1 MKKKRGNKMDIK
13 KFRNI
18 GISAHIDSGKT
29 TLTERILYYCNK
41 IYRIGEVRGK
51 DGVGATMDSMELEKE
66 RGITIASA
74 TTNVRWDG
82 HNLNVIDTPGH
93 VDFTIEVENALRVLD
108 GAILVLCGVSG
119 VQSQSITVDRQLKRY
134 KVPHIAF
141 INKLD
146 RVGADPEKVKDQLCE
161 KLDHNAVLMQIS
173 IGLEEN
179 FEGII
184 DLISRKARYF
194 VGPKGEQVKETEIPD
209 EYVDKTEE
217 MREKMIDAV
226 SMFNDE
232 LAEAFLEGNETEEI
246 IIEAVRKATIAMEM
260 TPVFMGSAFKNKGV
274 QLLLDAVVRYL
285 PDPTEIENIAH
296 DKNDEMRN
304 IKLVSDSRLP
314 TVALAFKLE
323 NQQYGQLTYLR
334 IYQGTISKGT
344 DLRNARTGNK
354 IKVGRLVKMHADN
367 MEDITSAS
375 AGDIVALFGVDCA
388 LGDTFNGGKNNY
400 TMRESFVPKPIIS
413 LALNV
418 KDSKDQDNLSKA
430 LARFTKEDPTFKTHV
445 DEETNETIVLGM
457 GELHLNVYIERMRR
471 EYGVNLEVC
480 EPQVSYRE
488 TITKAIEFDYI
499 HKKQSGGRGQFARV
513 KGILT
518 HSGKDE
524 NIFIDKVRGG
534 NIPSQFIP
542 GCEKGFFSVLQKGEL
557 AGFPVVGVKMTLDD
571 GDFHA
576 VDSSQLA
583 FEVATRAAFKK
594 NYHKAKPIILEPVMK
609 VSVETPSEFRGN
621 IMAII
626 NQNRGLVSDTVIDD
640 NFTRIDSEIPLSET
654 FGLATQFRSVTQGK
668 ADFTMEF
675 SEYRSLPKSI
685 EEEILKKREK

>member
-1 MKKKRGNKMDIK
+1 MEIK

-74 TTNVRWDG
+74 ATNVRWKG
-82 HNLNVIDTPGH
+82 YNLNIIDTPGH
-93 VDFTIEVENALRVLD
+93 IDFTIEVENALRVLD
-108 GAILVLCGVSG
+108 GAVLVLCGVSG

-146 RVGADPEKVKDQLCE
+146 RVGADAEKVRDQLRE
-161 KLDHNAVLMQIS
+161 KLDHNAVLMQIP

-194 VGPKGEQVKETEIPD
+194 VGPKGEQVKETEIPA
-209 EYVDKTEE
+209 EYIDKTEE
-217 MREKMIDAV
+217 MREEMIDAV
-226 SMFNDE
+226 SMFSDD
-232 LAEAFLEGNETEEI
+232 LAEAFLEGNETEEMI
-246 IIEAVRKATIAMEM
+246 IDAVRKATIAMEM
-260 TPVFMGSAFKNKGV
+260 TPVFVGSALKNKGV
-274 QLLLDAVVRYL
+274 QLLLDAVVHYL
-285 PDPTEIENIAH
+285 PDPTEIENIAR
-296 DKNDEMRN
+296 DKDDDMRR
-304 IKLVSDSRLP
+304 IKLVSDPELP
-314 TVALAFKLE
+314 TVALAFKLQK
-323 NQQYGQLTYLR
+323 QQYGQLTYLR
-334 IYQGTISKGT
+334 IYQGSISKGS
-344 DLRNARTGNK
+344 DLRNARTGKK

-367 MEDITSAS
+367 MEDIKSAS

-388 LGDTFNGGKNNY
+388 LGDTFNEGKNNY
-400 TMRESFVPKPIIS
+400 TMRESYVPKPIIS
-413 LALNV
+413 LALSV

-445 DEETNETIVLGM
+445 DKETNETIILGM
-457 GELHLNVYIERMRR
+457 GELHLDVYIERMRR

-488 TITKAIEFDYI
+488 TITQAIEFDYI

-524 NIFIDKVRGG
+524 NVFMDKIRGG

-542 GCEKGFFSVLQKGEL
+542 GCEKGFFSVLEKGRL
-557 AGFPVVGVKMTLDD
+557 AGFPVVGVKMVLDD
-571 GDFHA
+571 GAFHE

-583 FEVATRAAFKK
+583 FEIATRAAFRK
-594 NYHKAKPIILEPVMK
+594 NYHKAKPIILEPIMK

-626 NQNRGLVSDTVIDD
+626 NKNRGLVLDTVID
-640 NFTRIDSEIPLSET
+640 NHFTRIDSEMPLSET

-675 SEYRSLPKSI
+675 SEYKAVTKSI
-685 EEEILKKREK
+685 EEDILKGKGK

>member
-1 MKKKRGNKMDIK
+1 MDIK
-13 KFRNI
+13 KVRNI

-29 TLTERILYYCNK
+29 TLAERILYYCNK

-51 DGVGATMDSMELEKE
+51 NGVGATMDSMELEKE

-74 TTNVRWDG
+74 ATNVNWKG
-82 HNLNVIDTPGH
+82 YNLNIIDTPGH

-146 RVGADPEKVKDQLCE
+146 RTGADPEKVTDQLRD
-161 KLDHNAVLMQIS
+161 KLDHNAVLMQIP

-184 DLISRKARYF
+184 DLISHKARYF
-194 VGPKGEQVKETEIPD
+194 TGPKGEQVVEKEIPED
-209 EYVDKTEE
+209 YIKKTEE

-226 SMFNDE
+226 SMFSDD
-232 LAEAFLEGNETEEI
+232 LAEAFLEGLETEEMI
-246 IIEAVRKATIAMEM
+246 IDTVRKATIAMEL
-260 TPVFMGSAFKNKGV
+260 TPVFIGSAFKNKGV
-274 QLLLDAVVRYL
+274 QLLLDAVVQYL
-285 PDPTEIENIAH
+285 PDPTTGVNIAH
-296 DKNDEMRN
+296 DKDDDLRN
-304 IKLVSDSRLP
+304 VKLSSDPELP

-334 IYQGTISKGT
+334 IYQGKLAKGM
-344 DLRNARTGNK
+344 DIINARTGNK
-354 IKVGRLVKMHADN
+354 TKVGRLAKMHANN
-367 MEDITSAS
+367 MEDISSAE

-388 LGDTFNGGKNNY
+388 LGDTFNSPDINY

-413 LALNV
+413 LALGI
-418 KDSKDQDNLSKA
+418 KYSDDQDNLAKA
-430 LARFTKEDPTFKTHV
+430 LTRFTKEDPTFKANV
-445 DEETNETIVLGM
+445 DEETGETIIHGM
-457 GELHLNVYIERMRR
+457 GELHLNVYIERIRR
-471 EYGVNLEVC
+471 EYQVELEVY

-488 TITKAIEFDYI
+488 TLTKAVEFDYI
-499 HKKQSGGRGQFARV
+499 HKKQSGGRGQFARI

-524 NIFIDKVRGG
+524 NIFNDKIRGG

-542 GCEKGFFSVLQKGEL
+542 GCEKGFLTSLEQGGL

-571 GDFHA
+571 GSYHE

-583 FEVATRAAFKK
+583 FEIATRSAFKE

-609 VSVETPSEFRGN
+609 ISVETPSEFRGN
-621 IMAII
+621 VMAII
-626 NQNRGLVSDTVIDD
+626 NQNRGIVSDTIID
-640 NFTRIDSEIPLSET
+640 NHFTRIDSEIPLAET
-654 FGLATQFRSVTQGK
+654 FGLATQLRSVTQGK

-675 SEYRSLPKSI
+675 SEYKALPTKMQ
-685 EEEILKKREK
+685 EDLLKKKNTNNT

>member
-1 MKKKRGNKMDIK
+1 MDIK
-13 KFRNI
+13 KVRNI

-74 TTNVRWDG
+74 TTNVRWKG
-82 HNLNVIDTPGH
+82 YNLNVIDTPGH

-146 RVGADPEKVKDQLCE
+146 RIGADPEKVRDQLRE
-161 KLDHNAVLMQIS
+161 KLDHNAVLMQIP
-173 IGLEEN
+173 IGLEEK

-194 VGPKGEQVKETEIPD
+194 IGSKGEQVKETEIPA
-209 EYVDKTEE
+209 EYIDKTEE
-217 MREKMIDAV
+217 MREEMIDAV
-226 SMFNDE
+226 SMFSNN
-232 LAEAFLEGNETEEI
+232 LAEAFLEGNETEEMI
-246 IIEAVRKATIAMEM
+246 IDAVRKATIAMEM

-296 DKNDEMRN
+296 DRDDEMRD
-304 IKLVSDSRLP
+304 IILVSDPALP

-334 IYQGTISKGT
+334 IYQGTLSKGS

-388 LGDTFNGGKNNY
+388 LGDTFNGENNNY
-400 TMRESFVPKPIIS
+400 TMRESYVPKPIIS
-413 LALNV
+413 LALSV

-457 GELHLNVYIERMRR
+457 GELHLNIYIERMRR

-480 EPQVSYRE
+480 DPQVSYRE

-524 NIFIDKVRGG
+524 NIFRDKVRGG

-542 GCEKGFFSVLQKGEL
+542 GCEKGFFSVLNKGEL

-583 FEVATRAAFKK
+583 FEIATRAAFRK

-621 IMAII
+621 IMTII

-640 NFTRIDSEIPLSET
+640 NFTRIDSEMPLSET

-675 SEYRSLPKSI
+675 SKYRSLPKSI
-685 EEEILKKREK
+685 EEEILKENEK

>member
-1 MKKKRGNKMDIK
+1 MDIK

-41 IYRIGEVRGK
+41 IYRIGEIRGK

-74 TTNVRWDG
+74 ATNVTWNKN
-82 HNLNVIDTPGH
+82 NLNIIDTPGH
-93 VDFTIEVENALRVLD
+93 IDFTIEVENALRVLD

-146 RVGADPEKVKDQLCE
+146 RIGADPEKVKDQLCE
-161 KLDHNAVLMQIS
+161 KLDHNAIIMQIP

-194 VGPKGEQVKETEIPD
+194 TGPKGEQVKETEIPA
-209 EYVDKTEE
+209 EYVDKAEE
-217 MREKMIDAV
+217 IREEMIDAV
-226 SMFNDE
+226 SMFSDD
-232 LAEAFLEGNETEEI
+232 LAEAFLEGNETEEM
-246 IIEAVRKATIAMEM
+246 IIEAVRKATISMEM

-285 PDPTEIENIAH
+285 PDPTEIENFSY
-296 DKNDEMRN
+296 DKDDNMRN
-304 IKLVSDSRLP
+304 LKLVSDPDLP
-314 TVALAFKLE
+314 TVALVFKLE

-334 IYQGTISKGT
+334 IYQGTISKGS
-344 DLRNARTGNK
+344 DLRNARTGKK

-367 MEDITSAS
+367 MKDITSAS

-400 TMRESFVPKPIIS
+400 TMRKSYVPKPIIS
-413 LALNV
+413 LALSV
-418 KDSKDQDNLSKA
+418 KDNKDQDNLSKA

-445 DEETNETIVLGM
+445 DKETNEIIILGM
-457 GELHLNVYIERMRR
+457 GELHLDVYIERMRR
-471 EYGVNLEVC
+471 EYAINLEVC

-524 NIFIDKVRGG
+524 NIFKDKIRGG
-534 NIPSQFIP
+534 NIPIQFIP
-542 GCEKGFFSVLQKGEL
+542 GCEKGFFSVLEQGEL

-571 GDFHA
+571 GDFHD

-583 FEVATRAAFKK
+583 FEIATKAAFRE
-594 NYHKAKPIILEPVMK
+594 NYRKAKPIILEPIMK

-626 NQNRGLVSDTVIDD
+626 NQNRGLVLDTVID
-640 NFTRIDSEIPLSET
+640 NHFTRIDSEMPLSET

-685 EEEILKKREK
+685 EEEVLKSREK

>member
-1 MKKKRGNKMDIK
+1 MDIK

-74 TTNVRWDG
+74 ATNVRWKG
-82 HNLNVIDTPGH
+82 YNLNIIDTPGH
-93 VDFTIEVENALRVLD
+93 IDFTIEVENALRVLD
-108 GAILVLCGVSG
+108 GAVLVLCGVSG

-134 KVPHIAF
+134 KVPRIAF

-146 RVGADPEKVKDQLCE
+146 RIGADPEKVRDQLCE
-161 KLDHNAVLMQIS
+161 KLDHNAVLMQIP
-173 IGLEEN
+173 IGLEKK

-184 DLISRKARYF
+184 DLISRKAKYF
-194 VGPKGEQVKETEIPD
+194 VGEKGEQVIETEIPA
-209 EYVDKTEE
+209 EYIDKTNE

-226 SMFNDE
+226 SMFSDE
-232 LAEAFLEGNETEEI
+232 LAEAFLEGNETEEMI
-246 IIEAVRKATIAMEM
+246 VEAVRIGTISRQM

-296 DKNDEMRN
+296 DKDDEMRN
-304 IKLVSDSRLP
+304 IKLVSNPELP

-334 IYQGTISKGT
+334 IYQGIISKRS
-344 DLRNARTGNK
+344 DLKNARTGKK

-367 MEDITSAS
+367 MEDIKSAS
-375 AGDIVALFGVDCA
+375 AGDIVALFGIDCA
-388 LGDTFNGGKNNY
+388 LGDTFNGGNNNY
-400 TMRESFVPKPIIS
+400 TMRESYVPKPIIS
-413 LALNV
+413 LALSV

-430 LARFTKEDPTFKTHV
+430 LARFTKEDPTFKTYI
-445 DEETNETIVLGM
+445 DEETGETIVLGM

-471 EYGVNLEVC
+471 EYGVNLEAC

-499 HKKQSGGRGQFARV
+499 HKKQSGGRGQFARI

-518 HSGKDE
+518 PSGKDE
-524 NIFIDKVRGG
+524 NIFMDKIRGG
-534 NIPSQFIP
+534 NIPAQYIP
-542 GCEKGFFSVLQKGEL
+542 GCEKGFFSVLEKGEL

-571 GDFHA
+571 GAFHE

-583 FEVATRAAFKK
+583 FEIATRNAFRK

-626 NQNRGLVSDTVIDD
+626 NKNRGLVSDTVIDD
-640 NFTRIDSEIPLSET
+640 NFTRIDSEMPLSET

-675 SEYRSLPKSI
+675 KEYKAVPKSI
-685 EEEILKKREK
+685 EEEILKGRKK

>member
-1 MKKKRGNKMDIK
+1 
-13 KFRNI
+13 
-18 GISAHIDSGKT
+18 
-29 TLTERILYYCNK
+29 
-41 IYRIGEVRGK
+41 
-51 DGVGATMDSMELEKE
+51 
-66 RGITIASA
+66 
-74 TTNVRWDG
+74 
-82 HNLNVIDTPGH
+82 
-93 VDFTIEVENALRVLD
+93 
-108 GAILVLCGVSG
+108 
-119 VQSQSITVDRQLKRY
+119 
-134 KVPHIAF
+134 
-141 INKLD
+141 LD
-146 RVGADPEKVKDQLCE
+146 RVGADPEKVRDQLRE
-161 KLDHNAVLMQIS
+161 KLDHNAVLMQIP

-184 DLISRKARYF
+184 DLIFRKARYF
-194 VGPKGEQVKETEIPD
+194 VGPKGEQVKETAIPA
-209 EYVDKTEE
+209 EYIDKTEE
-217 MREKMIDAV
+217 MREEMIDAV
-226 SMFNDE
+226 SMFSDE
-232 LAEAFLEGNETEEI
+232 LAEAFLEGNETEEM
-246 IIEAVRKATIAMEM
+246 IIEAARKATIAMEM

-285 PDPTEIENIAH
+285 PDPTEIENIAY
-296 DKNDEMRN
+296 DKDDEMRD
-304 IKLVSDSRLP
+304 IILVSDPALP
-314 TVALAFKLE
+314 TVALTFKLE

-334 IYQGTISKGT
+334 IYQGTISKGS

-400 TMRESFVPKPIIS
+400 TMRESYVPKPIIS

-457 GELHLNVYIERMRR
+457 GELHLNIYIERMRR

-524 NIFIDKVRGG
+524 NIFRDKVRGG

-583 FEVATRAAFKK
+583 FEIATRAAFKK
-594 NYHKAKPIILEPVMK
+594 NYHKAKPMILEPIMK

-640 NFTRIDSEIPLSET
+640 NFTRIDSEMPLSET

-668 ADFTMEF
+668 VDFTMEF

-685 EEEILKKREK
+685 EEEILKERGK

>member
-1 MKKKRGNKMDIK
+1 MDIK

-29 TLTERILYYCNK
+29 TLAERILYYCNK

-74 TTNVRWDG
+74 ATNVRWKG
-82 HNLNVIDTPGH
+82 FNLNVIDTPGH
-93 VDFTIEVENALRVLD
+93 VDFTVEVENALRVLD

-134 KVPHIAF
+134 CVPHIGF

-146 RVGADPEKVKDQLCE
+146 RVGADPVKVKDQLCE
-161 KLDHNAVLMQIS
+161 KLDHNAVLMQIP
-173 IGLEEN
+173 IGLEDK

-184 DLISRKARYF
+184 DLVTMKARYF
-194 VGPKGEQVKETEIPD
+194 TGPKGEQVVEKEIPD
-209 EYVDKTEE
+209 DHKDQAEE
-217 MREKMIDAV
+217 KREEMIDAI
-226 SMFNDE
+226 SMFSDE
-232 LAEAFLEGNETEEI
+232 LAEAFLEGNETEEM

-274 QLLLDAVVRYL
+274 QLLLDAVINYL
-285 PDPTEIENIAH
+285 PDPTTGTNIAH
-296 DKNDEMRN
+296 DRDDDMNN
-304 IKLVSDSRLP
+304 IALTSDPSKP

-334 IYQGTISKGT
+334 IYQGSVAKGS
-344 DLRNARTGNK
+344 DLRNSRTGNK

-367 MEDITSAS
+367 MEEITEAK

-388 LGDTFNGGKNNY
+388 LGDTFNSLDVNY
-400 TMRESFVPKPIIS
+400 TMRETFVPKPIIS
-413 LALNV
+413 LALSLV
-418 KDSKDQDNLSKA
+418 DTADQENLSKA
-430 LARFTKEDPTFKTHV
+430 LTRFTKEDPTFKANV
-445 DEETNETIVLGM
+445 DDETNDTIIHGM
-457 GELHLNVYIERMRR
+457 GELHLNVYIERIKR
-471 EYGVNLEVC
+471 EYGVDLEVRP
-480 EPQVSYRE
+480 PQVSYRE
-488 TITKAIEFDYI
+488 TLTKAVEFDHV

-518 HSGKDE
+518 HSGKDD
-524 NIFIDKVRGG
+524 NCFKDRIKGG
-534 NIPSQFIP
+534 NIPSQFMP
-542 GCEKGFFSVLQKGEL
+542 GCEKGFNSALEKGSL
-557 AGFPVVGVKMTLDD
+557 AEFPVVGVKMSLDD
-571 GDFHA
+571 GDYHP

-583 FEVATRAAFKK
+583 FEVATRNAFKE
-594 NYHKAKPIILEPVMK
+594 NYLKAKPIILEPVMK

-626 NQNRGLVSDTVIDD
+626 NQNRGLVSDVVID
-640 NFTRIDSEIPLSET
+640 NHFTRIDSVIPLSET

-675 SEYRSLPKSI
+675 SEYQAVPKSI
-685 EEEILKKREK
+685 EEEILKKISS

>member
-1 MKKKRGNKMDIK
+1 MDIK
-13 KFRNI
+13 KVRNI

-29 TLTERILYYCNK
+29 TLAERILYYCNK

-74 TTNVRWDG
+74 ATNVRWDDF
-82 HNLNVIDTPGH
+82 NLNIIDTPGH

-134 KVPHIAF
+134 NVPHIAF

-161 KLDHNAVLMQIS
+161 KLDHNAVLMQIP
-173 IGLEEN
+173 IGLEGN

-194 VGPKGEQVKETEIPD
+194 GGPKGEQVIEKEIPE
-209 EYVDKTEE
+209 EYLEKVEE
-217 MREKMIDAV
+217 KREEMIDAV
-226 SMFNDE
+226 SMFSDD
-232 LAEAFLEGNETEEI
+232 LAEAFLEGKETDEMI
-246 IIEAVRKATIAMEM
+246 IKAVRKATISMQL
-260 TPVFMGSAFKNKGV
+260 TPVFLGSAFKNKGV

-285 PDPTEIENIAH
+285 PNPTEIENIAH
-296 DKNDEMRN
+296 DKNDNMRDV
-304 IKLVSDSRLP
+304 KLRSDPDLP
-314 TVALAFKLE
+314 VVALAFKLE

-334 IYQGTISKGT
+334 IYQGTIKKGT
-344 DLRNARTGNK
+344 DLLNARTGK
-354 IKVGRLVKMHADN
+354 TIKVGRLVKMHAEN
-367 MEDITSAS
+367 MEEIESAQ

-388 LGDTFNGGKNNY
+388 LGDTFNSGNNIY
-400 TMRESFVPKPIIS
+400 TMRESYVPKPIIS
-413 LALNV
+413 LALAI
-418 KDSKDQDNLSKA
+418 KDSNDQEKLSKA
-430 LARFTKEDPTFKTHV
+430 LSRFTKEDPTFKTNV
-445 DEETNETIVLGM
+445 DDETNETIIHGM
-457 GELHLNVYIERMRR
+457 GELHLNVYIERIRR
-471 EYGVNLEVC
+471 EYQVNLEVR

-518 HSGKDE
+518 HSGESE
-524 NIFIDKVRGG
+524 NVFEEKIRGG
-534 NIPSQFIP
+534 TIPSQYLP
-542 GCEKGFFSVLQKGEL
+542 GCEKGFQSVQEKGEL
-557 AGFPVVGVKMTLDD
+557 AGYPVVGVKMVIDD

-583 FEVATRAAFKK
+583 FEIATRNAFKE
-594 NYHKAKPIILEPVMK
+594 NYRKAKPIILEPVMK

-626 NQNRGLVSDTVIDD
+626 NQNRGLVLDTVIDHH
-640 NFTRIDSEIPLSET
+640 FTRIDSEMPLSET

-675 SEYRSLPKSI
+675 SEYKPVPKSI
-685 EEEILKKREK
+685 EEEVLKLMRK

>member
-1 MKKKRGNKMDIK
+1 MRKRGNRMDIK

-29 TLTERILYYCNK
+29 TLAERILYYCNK

-74 TTNVRWDG
+74 ATNVRWDG

-161 KLDHNAVLMQIS
+161 KLDHNAVLMQIP

-194 VGPKGEQVKETEIPD
+194 TGRKGEQVLEKEIPA
-209 EYVDKTEE
+209 EYKAKVEK
-217 MREKMIDAV
+217 MREVMIDAV
-226 SMFNDE
+226 S
-232 LAEAFLEGNETEEI
+232 
-246 IIEAVRKATIAMEM
+246 

-285 PDPTEIENIAH
+285 PDPTTGINIAH
-296 DKNDEMRN
+296 DKDDNMKSIR
-304 IKLVSDSRLP
+304 LVADPDLP

-334 IYQGTISKGT
+334 IYQGTLSKGS

-367 MEDITSAS
+367 MEDITSAQ
-375 AGDIVALFGVDCA
+375 AGDIVAMFGVDCA
-388 LGDTFNGGKNNY
+388 IGDTFNGGNIDY
-400 TMRESFVPKPIIS
+400 TMRESYIPKPIIS
-413 LALNV
+413 LALGIQDNA
-418 KDSKDQDNLSKA
+418 DQDKLSKA
-430 LARFTKEDPTFKTHV
+430 LARFTKEDPTFKANV
-445 DEETNETIVLGM
+445 DEETNETIVHGM
-457 GELHLNVYIERMRR
+457 GELHLNIYIERMRR
-471 EYGVNLEVC
+471 EYGVNLEVRA
-480 EPQVSYRE
+480 PQVSYRE

-499 HKKQSGGRGQFARV
+499 HKKQSGGRGQYARV

-524 NIFIDKVRGG
+524 NIFMDKVRGG

-542 GCEKGFFSVLQKGEL
+542 GCEKGFFSALKEGNL
-557 AGFPVVGVKMTLDD
+557 AGFPTVGVKMTLDD
-571 GDFHA
+571 GGFHA

-583 FEVATRAAFKK
+583 FEIATRAAFRE
-594 NYHKAKPIILEPVMK
+594 NYRKAKPIILEPVMK

-626 NQNRGLVSDTVIDD
+626 NQNRGLVLDTVID
-640 NFTRIDSEIPLSET
+640 NHFTRIDSEMPLSET

-675 SEYRSLPKSI
+675 SEYKAVPKSI
-685 EEEILKKREK
+685 EEEVLKSREK

>member
-1 MKKKRGNKMDIK
+1 MDIK

-74 TTNVRWDG
+74 ATNVRWKG
-82 HNLNVIDTPGH
+82 HDLNVIDTPGH
-93 VDFTIEVENALRVLD
+93 IDFTIEVENALRVLD
-108 GAILVLCGVSG
+108 GAVLVLCGVSG

-146 RVGADPEKVKDQLCE
+146 RTGADPEKVRDQLCE
-161 KLDHNAVLMQIS
+161 KLDHNAVLMQIP

-194 VGPKGEQVKETEIPD
+194 VGPKGEQVKETEIPT
-209 EYVDKTEE
+209 EYIDKTEE
-217 MREKMIDAV
+217 MREEMIDAV
-226 SMFNDE
+226 SMFSDD
-232 LAEAFLEGNETEEI
+232 LAEAFLEGNETEEM

-260 TPVFMGSAFKNKGV
+260 TPVFIGSAFKNKGV

-296 DKNDEMRN
+296 DKDDDMRN
-304 IKLVSDSRLP
+304 IILVSDPELP

-334 IYQGTISKGT
+334 IYQGTISKGSN
-344 DLRNARTGNK
+344 LMNARTGNK

-388 LGDTFNGGKNNY
+388 LGDTFNGGDNNY
-400 TMRESFVPKPIIS
+400 TMRESYVPKPIIS
-413 LALNV
+413 LALGI
-418 KDSKDQDNLSKA
+418 KDIKDQNKLSKA
-430 LARFTKEDPTFKTHV
+430 LARFTKEDPTFKSHI
-445 DEETNETIVLGM
+445 DEETNEIIVLGM
-457 GELHLNVYIERMRR
+457 GELHLNVYIERIRR
-471 EYGVNLEVC
+471 EYGLNLEVC

-524 NIFIDKVRGG
+524 NVFKDKVREG

-542 GCEKGFFSVLQKGEL
+542 GCEKGFFSVLEKGDL
-557 AGFPVVGVKMTLDD
+557 AGFPVVGVKMVLDD
-571 GDFHA
+571 GNFHD

-583 FEVATRAAFKK
+583 FEVATRAAFRE

-640 NFTRIDSEIPLSET
+640 NFTRIDSEMPLSET

-685 EEEILKKREK
+685 EEEIIKEKGK

>member
-1 MKKKRGNKMDIK
+1 MDIK

-41 IYRIGEVRGK
+41 IHRIGEVRGK

-74 TTNVRWDG
+74 ATNVTWND
-82 HNLNVIDTPGH
+82 HNLNIIDTPGH

-108 GAILVLCGVSG
+108 GAVLVLCGVSG

-146 RVGADPEKVKDQLCE
+146 RTGADPEKVKDQLCE
-161 KLDHNAVLMQIS
+161 KLGHNAVLMQIP
-173 IGLEEN
+173 IGLEEK
-179 FEGII
+179 FDGII
-184 DLISRKARYF
+184 DLVSRKARYF
-194 VGPKGEQVKETEIPD
+194 TGPKGEQVLETEIPD
-209 EYVDKTEE
+209 EYKEKAEE
-217 MREKMIDAV
+217 MREEMIDAV
-226 SMFNDE
+226 SMFSDE
-232 LAEAFLEGNETEEI
+232 LAEAFLDGNETVEMI
-246 IIEAVRKATIAMEM
+246 FKAVRKATIKMEL
-260 TPVFMGSAFKNKGV
+260 TPVFVGSAFKNKGV
-274 QLLLDAVVRYL
+274 QLLLDAAVRYL
-285 PDPTEIENIAH
+285 PNPTEIQNIAH
-296 DKNDEMRN
+296 DKDDNMRD
-304 IKLVSDSRLP
+304 IKLVSDPELDSI
-314 TVALAFKLE
+314 ALAFKLE

-334 IYQGTISKGT
+334 IYQGTVSKGS
-344 DLRNARTGNK
+344 DLINARTGKK
-354 IKVGRLVKMHADN
+354 IKVGRLAKMHADN
-367 MEDITSAS
+367 MEDITHAK

-388 LGDTFNGGKNNY
+388 LGDTFNGGNNNF
-400 TMRESFVPKPIIS
+400 TMRESYIPKPIIS
-413 LALNV
+413 LALGI
-418 KDSKDQDNLSKA
+418 KDNNDQEKLSKA
-430 LARFTKEDPTFKTHV
+430 LTRFTKEDPTFKAHI
-445 DEETNETIVLGM
+445 DEETGETIVLGM
-457 GELHLNVYIERMRR
+457 GELHLNVYIERIRR
-471 EYGVNLEVC
+471 EYGVSLEVF

-513 KGILT
+513 KGILS
-518 HSGKDE
+518 HSGEDE
-524 NIFIDKVRGG
+524 NIFKDKIRGG
-534 NIPSQFIP
+534 TIPLQYIP
-542 GCEKGFFSVLQKGEL
+542 GCHKGFKSVLQKGQL
-557 AGFPVVGVKMTLDD
+557 AGYPVVGVKMVIDD

-583 FEVATRAAFKK
+583 FEVATRSAFKE
-594 NYHKAKPIILEPVMK
+594 NYKRAKPIVLEPVMK

-626 NQNRGLVSDTVIDD
+626 NQNRGIVSDTVIDD
-640 NFTRIDSEIPLSET
+640 NFTRIDSEMPLSET

-675 SEYRSLPKSI
+675 CEYRQLPKSI
-685 EEEILKKREK
+685 EEEILKKKASQK

>member
-1 MKKKRGNKMDIK
+1 MDIK
-13 KFRNI
+13 KIRNI

-74 TTNVRWDG
+74 ATNVIWKG
-82 HNLNVIDTPGH
+82 YNLNIIDTPGH

-108 GAILVLCGVSG
+108 GAVLVLCGVSG
-119 VQSQSITVDRQLKRY
+119 VQSQSFTVDRQLKRY

-146 RVGADPEKVKDQLCE
+146 RTGADPEKVKDQLCE
-161 KLDHNAVLMQIS
+161 KLGHNAILMQIP
-173 IGLEEN
+173 IGLGEN

-194 VGPKGEQVKETEIPD
+194 TGPKGEQVKETEIPA
-209 EYVDKTEE
+209 EYIDKIEE
-217 MREKMIDAV
+217 MREEMIDAA
-226 SMFNDE
+226 SMFSDE
-232 LAEAFLEGNETEEI
+232 LAEAFLEGNETEEM
-246 IIEAVRKATIAMEM
+246 IIEAIRNATIAMEM

-285 PDPTEIENIAH
+285 PDPTEIENIAR
-296 DKNDEMRN
+296 DKDDEMRN
-304 IKLVSDSRLP
+304 IKLVSDPNLP
-314 TVALAFKLE
+314 AVALAFKLE

-334 IYQGTISKGT
+334 IYQGTIAKGS
-344 DLRNARTGNK
+344 DLMNARTGNK

-367 MEDITSAS
+367 MEDTTSAS

-388 LGDTFNGGKNNY
+388 LGDTFNGGNNNY
-400 TMRESFVPKPIIS
+400 TMRQSFVPKPIIS
-413 LALNV
+413 LALGI
-418 KDSKDQDNLSKA
+418 KDSKDQDQLSKA

-445 DEETNETIVLGM
+445 DEETKETIILGM

-499 HKKQSGGRGQFARV
+499 HKKQSGGRGQYARV

-524 NIFIDKVRGG
+524 NVFIDKVRGG

-542 GCEKGFFSVLQKGEL
+542 GCEKGFFSVLEKGEL
-557 AGFPVVGVKMTLDD
+557 AGFPVVGVKMVLDD
-571 GDFHA
+571 GDFHS

-583 FEVATRAAFKK
+583 FEVATRAAFKE
-594 NYHKAKPIILEPVMK
+594 NYRKAKPIILEPVMK

-626 NQNRGLVSDTVIDD
+626 NQNRGLVLDTVIDD
-640 NFTRIDSEIPLSET
+640 NFTRIDSEMPLSET

-675 SEYRSLPKSI
+675 SEYKSLPKNL
-685 EEEILKKREK
+685 EEEFLKKREK

>member
-1 MKKKRGNKMDIK
+1 MDIK
-13 KFRNI
+13 RFRNI

-29 TLTERILYYCNK
+29 TLAERILYYCNK

-74 TTNVRWDG
+74 ATNVRWDG
-82 HNLNVIDTPGH
+82 YNLNVIDTPGH

-146 RVGADPEKVKDQLCE
+146 RTGADPEKVKDQLCE
-161 KLDHNAVLMQIS
+161 KLDHNAVLMQIP

-194 VGPKGEQVKETEIPD
+194 TGPKGEQVIETEIPAG
-209 EYVDKTEE
+209 YVKKTEA
-217 MREKMIDAV
+217 MREEMIDAV
-226 SMFNDE
+226 SMFSDD
-232 LAEAFLEGNETEEI
+232 LAEAFLEGNETEEM
-246 IIEAVRKATIAMEM
+246 IIEAVRKATITMKM
-260 TPVFMGSAFKNKGV
+260 TPVFVGSAFKNKGV

-285 PDPTEIENIAH
+285 PNPTEIENIAH
-296 DKNDEMRN
+296 DKDENMRD
-304 IKLVSDSRLP
+304 IKLKSDPELP
-314 TVALAFKLE
+314 AVALAFKLE

-334 IYQGTISKGT
+334 IYQGRLSKGS
-344 DLRNARTGNK
+344 DLVNARTGK
-354 IKVGRLVKMHADN
+354 RIKVGRLVKMHADN
-367 MEDITSAS
+367 MEDITVAE

-388 LGDTFNGGKNNY
+388 LGDTFNGGKKNY
-400 TMRESFVPKPIIS
+400 TMRESYIPKPIIS
-413 LALNV
+413 LALGI
-418 KDSKDQDNLSKA
+418 KDSSDHDKLSKA
-430 LARFTKEDPTFKTHV
+430 LSRFTREDPTFIANV
-445 DEETNETIVLGM
+445 DEETNETIIHGM
-457 GELHLNVYIERMRR
+457 GELHLNVYIERIRR
-471 EYGVNLEVC
+471 EYGVTLEVR

-488 TITKAIEFDYI
+488 TITKAIEFDHI

-518 HSGKDE
+518 HSGESE
-524 NIFIDKVRGG
+524 NVFRDKIRGG

-542 GCEKGFFSVLQKGEL
+542 GCEKGFLSVLEKGEL
-557 AGFPVVGVKMTLDD
+557 AGYPVVGVKMTLDD

-583 FEVATRAAFKK
+583 FEIATRTAFKE
-594 NYHKAKPIILEPVMK
+594 NYRRAKPIILEPVMK

-621 IMAII
+621 IMSII
-626 NQNRGLVSDTVIDD
+626 NQNRGLVSDTVID
-640 NFTRIDSEIPLSET
+640 NHFTRIDSEMPLSET
-654 FGLATQFRSVTQGK
+654 FGLVTQFRSVTQGK

-675 SEYRSLPKSI
+675 SEYKPLPKSI
-685 EEEILKKREK
+685 EEELLKKREK

>member
-1 MKKKRGNKMDIK
+1 MDIK

-66 RGITIASA
+66 RGITITSA
-74 TTNVRWDG
+74 ATNVRWKG

-108 GAILVLCGVSG
+108 GAVLVLCGVSG

-146 RVGADPEKVKDQLCE
+146 RTGADPEKVKDQLCE
-161 KLDHNAVLMQIS
+161 KLDHNAVLMQIP

-194 VGPKGEQVKETEIPD
+194 VGTKGEQVKETEIPA
-209 EYVDKTEE
+209 EYIDKTEE
-217 MREKMIDAV
+217 MREEMIDAV
-226 SMFNDE
+226 SMFSDD
-232 LAEAFLEGNETEEI
+232 LAEAFLEGKETEEMI
-246 IIEAVRKATIAMEM
+246 FEVVRKSTIAMEM
-260 TPVFMGSAFKNKGV
+260 TPVFIGSAFKNKGV

-296 DKNDEMRN
+296 DKDDNMRN
-304 IKLVSDSRLP
+304 IKLVSDPELP

-334 IYQGTISKGT
+334 IYQGTISKGS
-344 DLRNARTGNK
+344 DLMNARTGKK

-367 MEDITSAS
+367 MEDIISAS

-388 LGDTFNGGKNNY
+388 LGDTFNGGNNNY
-400 TMRESFVPKPIIS
+400 TMRESYVPKPIIS
-413 LALNV
+413 LALV
-418 KDSKDQDNLSKA
+418 IKDIKDQNKLSKA

-445 DEETNETIVLGM
+445 DEETNEIIVLGM
-457 GELHLNVYIERMRR
+457 GELHLNVYIERIRR
-471 EYGVNLEVC
+471 EYGLNLEVC

-524 NIFIDKVRGG
+524 NVFKDKVRSG

-542 GCEKGFFSVLQKGEL
+542 GCEKGFFSVLEKGDL
-557 AGFPVVGVKMTLDD
+557 AGFPVVGVKMVLDD

-583 FEVATRAAFKK
+583 FKVATRAAFKE
-594 NYHKAKPIILEPVMK
+594 NYRKAKPIILEPVMK

-626 NQNRGLVSDTVIDD
+626 NQNRGLVLDTVIDD
-640 NFTRIDSEIPLSET
+640 NFTRIDSEMPLSET

-685 EEEILKKREK
+685 EEEIIKEKGK

>member
-1 MKKKRGNKMDIK
+1 
-13 KFRNI
+13 
-18 GISAHIDSGKT
+18 
-29 TLTERILYYCNK
+29 
-41 IYRIGEVRGK
+41 V
-51 DGVGATMDSMELEKE
+51 
-66 RGITIASA
+66 
-74 TTNVRWDG
+74 
-82 HNLNVIDTPGH
+82 
-93 VDFTIEVENALRVLD
+93 
-108 GAILVLCGVSG
+108 
-119 VQSQSITVDRQLKRY
+119 
-134 KVPHIAF
+134 
-141 INKLD
+141 
-146 RVGADPEKVKDQLCE
+146 
-161 KLDHNAVLMQIS
+161 
-173 IGLEEN
+173 
-179 FEGII
+179 
-184 DLISRKARYF
+184 
-194 VGPKGEQVKETEIPD
+194 
-209 EYVDKTEE
+209 
-217 MREKMIDAV
+217 
-226 SMFNDE
+226 
-232 LAEAFLEGNETEEI
+232 
-246 IIEAVRKATIAMEM
+246 
-260 TPVFMGSAFKNKGV
+260 
-274 QLLLDAVVRYL
+274 
-285 PDPTEIENIAH
+285 
-296 DKNDEMRN
+296 
-304 IKLVSDSRLP
+304 P

-334 IYQGTISKGT
+334 IYQGTISKGS

-388 LGDTFNGGKNNY
+388 LGDTFNCGKNNY
-400 TMRESFVPKPIIS
+400 TMRESYVPKPIIS
-413 LALNV
+413 LALSV

-430 LARFTKEDPTFKTHV
+430 LARFTKEDPTFKAYV

-471 EYGVNLEVC
+471 EYGVNLEAC

-524 NIFIDKVRGG
+524 NIFKDKVRGG

-542 GCEKGFFSVLQKGEL
+542 GCEKGFFSVLNKGEL

-576 VDSSQLA
+576 VDSSQLS
-583 FEVATRAAFKK
+583 FEIATKAAFKE
-594 NYHKAKPIILEPVMK
+594 NYRKAKPIILEPIMR

-640 NFTRIDSEIPLSET
+640 NFTRIDSEMPLSET

-685 EEEILKKREK
+685 EEEILKERGK

>member
-1 MKKKRGNKMDIK
+1 MNIQ

-41 IYRIGEVRGK
+41 IHRIGEVRGK

-74 TTNVRWDG
+74 ATNVQWKE

-108 GAILVLCGVSG
+108 GAILVLCAVSG

-146 RVGADPEKVKDQLCE
+146 RTGSDPEKVKDQLCE
-161 KLDHNAVLMQIS
+161 KLDHNAVLMQIP

-194 VGPKGEQVKETEIPD
+194 IGPKGEQIKETEIPT
-209 EYVDKTEE
+209 EYIAKTEE
-217 MREKMIDAV
+217 MREEMLDAV
-226 SMFNDE
+226 SMFDDE
-232 LAEAFLEGNETEEI
+232 LAEAFLEGKETEEM
-246 IIEAVRKATIAMEM
+246 IIEAIRKATIAIQM
-260 TPVFMGSAFKNKGV
+260 TPVFIGSAFKNKGV
-274 QLLLDAVVRYL
+274 QSLLDAVIRYL
-285 PDPTEIENIAH
+285 PNPTEVENIAH
-296 DKNDEMRN
+296 DKDDNMRDL
-304 IKLVSDSRLP
+304 KLKSDPDLP

-334 IYQGTISKGT
+334 IYQGTISKGD
-344 DLRNARTGNK
+344 DLINVRTNKK
-354 IKVGRLVKMHADN
+354 IKVGRLAKMHANN
-367 MEDITSAS
+367 MEDITFAT

-388 LGDTFNGGKNNY
+388 LGDTFNSGDINY

-418 KDSKDQDNLSKA
+418 KDSQDQEKLAKA
-430 LARFTKEDPTFKTHV
+430 LSRFIKEDPTFKSHV
-445 DEETNETIVLGM
+445 DEETGETIVLGM

-471 EYGVNLEVC
+471 EYDVNLEVC
-480 EPQVSYRE
+480 EPRVSYRE
-488 TITKAIEFDYI
+488 TLTKAVEFDYI
-499 HKKQSGGRGQFARV
+499 HKKQSGGRGQFARI

-518 HSGKDE
+518 HSDKDD
-524 NIFIDKVRGG
+524 NIFKDKIRGG

-542 GCEKGFFSVLQKGEL
+542 GCEKGFLSAITKGHL
-557 AGFPVVGVKMTLDD
+557 AGFPVVGVKMVLDD

-583 FEVATRAAFKK
+583 FETATRTAFKE

-609 VSVETPSEFRGN
+609 VSIETPSEFRGN

-626 NQNRGLVSDTVIDD
+626 NQNRGLVLDTVID
-640 NFTRIDSEIPLSET
+640 NHFTRIDSEMPLSET

-675 SEYRSLPKSI
+675 NEYKPLPKSV
-685 EEEILKKREK
+685 EEEILKEKRI

>member
-1 MKKKRGNKMDIK
+1 MDIK

-74 TTNVRWDG
+74 ATNVRWNG

-108 GAILVLCGVSG
+108 GAVLVLCGVSG

-146 RVGADPEKVKDQLCE
+146 RTGADPEKVRDQLCE
-161 KLDHNAVLMQIS
+161 KLDHNAVLMQIP

-194 VGPKGEQVKETEIPD
+194 VGPKGEQVKETEIPTK
-209 EYVDKTEE
+209 YIDKTEE
-217 MREKMIDAV
+217 MREEMIDAV
-226 SMFNDE
+226 SMFSDD
-232 LAEAFLEGNETEEI
+232 LAEAFLEGNETEEM

-260 TPVFMGSAFKNKGV
+260 TPVFIGSAFKNKGV

-296 DKNDEMRN
+296 DKDDDMKN
-304 IKLVSDSRLP
+304 IILVSDPELP

-334 IYQGTISKGT
+334 IYQGTISKGSN
-344 DLRNARTGNK
+344 LMNARTGNK

-388 LGDTFNGGKNNY
+388 LGDTFNGGDNNY
-400 TMRESFVPKPIIS
+400 TMRESYVPKPIIS
-413 LALNV
+413 LALGI
-418 KDSKDQDNLSKA
+418 KDIKDQNKLSKA
-430 LARFTKEDPTFKTHV
+430 LSRFTKEDPTFKTHV
-445 DEETNETIVLGM
+445 DEETNEIIVLGM
-457 GELHLNVYIERMRR
+457 GELHLNVYIERIRR
-471 EYGVNLEVC
+471 EYDLNLEVC

-524 NIFIDKVRGG
+524 NVFEDKVRSG

-542 GCEKGFFSVLQKGEL
+542 GCEKGFFSVLKKGEL

-583 FEVATRAAFKK
+583 FEIATRAAFRE
-594 NYHKAKPIILEPVMK
+594 NYRKAKPIILEPVMK

-640 NFTRIDSEIPLSET
+640 NFTRIDSEMPLSET

-685 EEEILKKREK
+685 EEEIIKEKGK

>member
-1 MKKKRGNKMDIK
+1 MDIK
-13 KFRNI
+13 KVRNI

-74 TTNVRWDG
+74 TTNVRWKG
-82 HNLNVIDTPGH
+82 YNLNVIDTPGH

-146 RVGADPEKVKDQLCE
+146 RIGADPEKVRDQLRE
-161 KLDHNAVLMQIS
+161 KLDHNAVLMQIP
-173 IGLEEN
+173 IGLEEK

-194 VGPKGEQVKETEIPD
+194 IGSKGEQVKETEIPA
-209 EYVDKTEE
+209 EYIDKTEE
-217 MREKMIDAV
+217 MREEMIDAV
-226 SMFNDE
+226 SMFSNN
-232 LAEAFLEGNETEEI
+232 LAEAFLEGNETEEMI
-246 IIEAVRKATIAMEM
+246 IDAVRKATIAMEM

-296 DKNDEMRN
+296 DRDDEMRD
-304 IKLVSDSRLP
+304 IILVSDPALP

-334 IYQGTISKGT
+334 IYQGTLSKGS

-388 LGDTFNGGKNNY
+388 LGDTFNGENNNY
-400 TMRESFVPKPIIS
+400 TMRESYVPKPIIS
-413 LALNV
+413 FALSV

-457 GELHLNVYIERMRR
+457 GELHLNIYIERMRR

-480 EPQVSYRE
+480 DPQVSYRE

-524 NIFIDKVRGG
+524 NIFRDKVRGG

-542 GCEKGFFSVLQKGEL
+542 GCEKGFFSVLNKGEL

-583 FEVATRAAFKK
+583 FEIATRAAFRK

-621 IMAII
+621 IMTII

-640 NFTRIDSEIPLSET
+640 NFTRIDSEMPLSET

-675 SEYRSLPKSI
+675 SKYRSLPKSI
-685 EEEILKKREK
+685 EEEILKENEK